1 MSCRVTGEIKICT
14 VRSTVRRTFPHL
26 LQQNWSCLTDPTTYT
41 TMGWLPSF
49 LGGEKSN
56 DPLTKLDPKLREF
69 LEKESPVKYSK
80 KEEAPTPTPAHPES
94 APAPSDSSAV
104 PPASLY
110 QDGRYAHLWKN
121 YKPLA
126 QVEEEGSSDHDKLM
140 NVLDGYKERK
150 AAISKAAMENC
161 AIQQEEW
168 INCMKHGSW
177 SDQLQMC
184 RHQVRR
190 YERCYTMQSVSFCRI
205 QPAFNANHDSDFSKF
220 SATELNS
227 DELPKSKKIS
237 RCMQIRC
244 SNECYSTKQQF
255 RRLRRTELPFQC
267 LSLFF
272 PSQREKSYDPTKN
285 WKSNG
290 KKNLTNF
297 LKTNARQKRRRCV
310 PICKSSRTLQRMS
323 SQSGIRKRRNVKQDR
338 RQGKELL
345 GTPSHHFLEGRSSI
359 V

>member
-1 MSCRVTGEIKICT
+1 MKICYR
-14 VRSTVRRTFPHL
+14 VNSENKNMHSVEYSAPHF
-26 LQQNWSCLTDPTTYT
+26 SISSPAEPSRLTDPTTYT

-56 DPLTKLDPKLREF
+56 DPLTKLDPKLREY

-80 KEEAPTPTPAHPES
+80 KEESPTSTPTQAES
-94 APAPSDSSAV
+94 APAPTDNSAV
-104 PPASLY
+104 PSASLY

-190 YERCYTMQSVSFCRI
+190 YERCYTMQSVSLSSHSI
-205 QPAFNANHDSDFSKF
+205 
-220 SATELNS
+220 
-227 DELPKSKKIS
+227 I
-237 RCMQIRC
+237 
-244 SNECYSTKQQF
+244 
-255 RRLRRTELPFQC
+255 PF
-267 LSLFF
+267 
-272 PSQREKSYDPTKN
+272 
-285 WKSNG
+285 
-290 KKNLTNF
+290 
-297 LKTNARQKRRRCV
+297 
-310 PICKSSRTLQRMS
+310 
-323 SQSGIRKRRNVKQDR
+323 
-338 RQGKELL
+338 
-345 GTPSHHFLEGRSSI
+345 
-359 V
+359 